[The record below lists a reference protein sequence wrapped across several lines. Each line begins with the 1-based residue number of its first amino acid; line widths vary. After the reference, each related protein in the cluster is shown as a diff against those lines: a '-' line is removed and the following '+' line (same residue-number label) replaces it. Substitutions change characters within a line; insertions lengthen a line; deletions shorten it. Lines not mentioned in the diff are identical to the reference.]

1 MVAPHRSEKTPN
13 QPIDRMSTPLPS
25 DPEQR
30 MAAYQARVEQAL
42 ADRLPPADQV
52 PRRLHE
58 AMRYAALGGGKRV
71 RPLLVYFTGEVL
83 GLAPA
88 ELDAPAVAIELIHA
102 YSLVHDDL
110 PAMDDDDMRRGRPT
124 CHIAYDEATA
134 ILVGDALQVLA
145 FKILAHDPTLA
156 RGPDVRLA
164 LIDALAEAA
173 GPAGMAGGQAIDI
186 ESIGKPMTLAELEQM
201 HRLKTG
207 ALIRV
212 SVLMAALCAT
222 RLEAAQRQRLV
233 RFAECA
239 GHAFQVQDDIL
250 DVEGDAGRL
259 GKTPGADEARH
270 KPTYPSIAGLDEA
283 KRIARS
289 LYRESLEA
297 LSSFG
302 EAAEPLR
309 WLSAYIIE
317 RDY

>member
-1 MVAPHRSEKTPN
+1 
-13 QPIDRMSTPLPS
+13 
-25 DPEQR
+25 
-30 MAAYQARVEQAL
+30 MAAYQARVETAL
-42 ADRLPPADQV
+42 ATRLPPADQV
-52 PRRLHE
+52 PKRLHE
-58 AMRYAALGGGKRV
+58 AMRYVALGGGKRV

-83 GLAPA
+83 GLPPTV
-88 ELDAPAVAIELIHA
+88 LDAPACAIELIHA

-145 FKILAHDPTLA
+145 VKILADDPTLERDA
-156 RGPDVRLA
+156 NVRLA
-164 LIDALAEAA
+164 LIDVLAEAA

-186 ESIGKPMTLAELEQM
+186 ESIGKPMTRSDLERM

-207 ALIRV
+207 ALIRA
-212 SVLMAALCAT
+212 SVLMAALCRTDLAPD
-222 RLEAAQRQRLV
+222 RRQQLV
-233 RFAECA
+233 RFAESA

-270 KPTYPSIAGLDEA
+270 KPTYPSIVGLDEA
-283 KRIARS
+283 KRIARGLYQDS
-289 LYRESLEA
+289 LDA
-297 LSSFG
+297 LSDFG
-302 EAAEPLR
+302 DAAEPLR